1 LHWNREP
8 VIIESMVPT
17 DAIAQLEARRLKRE
31 AERLSLQR
39 RLAELVIEGE
49 QDAVA
54 LKVLRQLDPQP
65 IANGASNEAPDRLH
79 ATGITTP
86 PGTAAS
92 DIPFKTMILSVLQA
106 AYPNGL
112 TAAQIKAKAVLK
124 YKREI
129 NSNTLTVTLV
139 RASKDKD
146 DQKAVVRCEGRT
158 WYSIPQPELP
168 NVRPT
173 VRAQGIFG

>member
-1 LHWNREP
+1 
-8 VIIESMVPT
+8 MVPT

-54 LKVLRQLDPQP
+54 LKVLRQLDQKP
-65 IANGASNEAPDRLH
+65 IASAASNEAPDRLS
-79 ATGITTP
+79 ATATIAP
-86 PGTAAS
+86 SGTAVR
-92 DIPFKTMILSVLQA
+92 DVPFKTMILAVLQT
-106 AYPNGL
+106 AYPQGL
-112 TAAQIKAKAVLK
+112 TAAQIKAKVMLK
-124 YKREI
+124 YKRDL

-146 DQKAVVRCEGRT
+146 DQKAIVRCEGRT

-168 NVRPT
+168 NVRP
-173 VRAQGIFG
+173 VGRDSFEEILG